1 MKRSVW
7 FRLSLLCSALALAG
21 QAHAL
26 AVASVS
32 PQGEVSRVR
41 QVVVKF
47 KADAVAFGDAKLAAP
62 FTLACN
68 DAQAQK
74 GEGRWTGAREWV
86 YDFED
91 DLPPGT
97 RCTLKAAAGFK
108 AADGS
113 ALEGKISY
121 AFHTG
126 GPIVRDV
133 LPGTWRKVDEDQHF
147 VLALNGAAT
156 PESVQAH
163 VWCSAEGVGE
173 RVPVKLITGAD
184 RAALLKELDWSQRD
198 EKKPGTV
205 FVMQCQRRLTP
216 ETKVELVYGKGV
228 ATPSGIPNTVERR
241 FEYEVRPL
249 FQASMSCERENAQAA
264 CMPLRPVTLDFS
276 ASAPRRLLQ
285 QARLT
290 SDKGEIAPEFNE
302 KGDPDDLLDSLKFPA
317 PLAESATYTLTLPA
331 DLKDDSGRPLANAAS
346 FPLTVRTSPMPPL
359 AKFAA
364 GTFGIVERFAE
375 GPNGTPLLPV
385 TLRRVEPQLGVQSM
399 QISRARFESDA
410 DIIEWM
416 RRVEE
421 FDDAS
426 IERKK
431 AAQVVRGTLPPPLK
445 DSPYSENYV
454 ETRAISLL
462 EGRADAQ
469 TQPLPGAQEGD
480 TRPFEVVGIPLP
492 PGFHVLEIA
501 SRQLGQALLNEGY
514 GPQRTMYVRT
524 SALVTNLAV
533 HFKWSPEGSLAWV
546 TTLDHGQPVAGAQVN
561 VSDCYGKPVAR
572 AVTDAQGLARLPE
585 VTQSSPCAHE
595 WRVPESTR
603 GYFISARSG
612 EGSGQD
618 MAFVWSNWNRGIEP
632 WRFNA
637 PTGRDGGASA
647 EVAHTVLDRTLVR
660 AGETVSMK
668 HYLRQSVSPEKGTLA
683 LPPAGSMPRTLTI
696 THVGSGQEYTQ
707 ELNWRDTPTGGR
719 SAASQFAVPKNA
731 KLGVYRITLGAG
743 GGDDDGSG
751 SHSAGSFR
759 VEEFR
764 LPVYRGSVA
773 VADENALIATAD
785 VPVQVQVSYVAGGA
799 AAHLPVQV
807 SAAVKDIAPHFGDYD
822 SFSFTPPDGRRSS
835 ETRVDDDGD
844 DGDAPSSASQKLVA
858 DKQPLTLDAQGAGR
872 LVLAKLPASS
882 RPRELLLEATY
893 ADPNGEIQTLSQT
906 QTMWPAAVVAGLRA
920 DSWVSVDKNLK
931 LQALALDLQGKPK
944 AGAAMT
950 VRAVAHTTTTTRKR
964 LVGGFYAYDH
974 HHETHDL
981 GALCSGKTDARG
993 LLHCDVKLAQPGR
1006 IELVASAADEAGRKA
1021 EAAQSVWVTR
1031 QGELWFDGENNDRM
1045 DVLPEQKRYNAG
1057 DTARFQVRMPFRKAT
1072 ALVAV
1077 EREGIVQTQ
1086 VVQLSGDDPT
1096 ISLKV
1101 GENWGPNVYV
1111 SVLALRGRLYEVPW
1125 YSFFTWG
1132 FKSPIQ
1138 WWRAFRNKDG
1148 DFAPPTALV
1157 DLSKPTYRFGMAEIR
1172 VGEQNYRMHVGVEA
1186 DKASYAP
1193 RGTARVR
1200 IEAKLPGGQPAAQAR
1215 VAVAA
1220 VDKALLELMPNTS
1233 WNLLEAMLRR
1243 RSWDVETATA
1253 QMEIVGRRHYGR
1265 KAAPPGGDG
1274 AGGAPVRELL
1284 DTLLLWKPDVELD
1297 ANGQAIVDVPLNDAL
1312 TTFQIVAVADSGAN
1326 RFGTGKTSVRVTQ
1339 DLQIISGLPP
1349 LVRGGDA
1356 YEAAFTLR
1364 NTTDKPMKV
1373 QVQAEAA
1380 PLQTEAQTLEIP
1392 AGQASEARWQV
1403 TAPPHMGV
1411 PGAQEITWKISAKDE
1426 NGSASDALKVSQRV
1440 VPAVPVTVQQAT
1452 LVQLEKSY
1460 TLPVAPPADAL
1471 PGRGGLRLALQ
1482 AKLADGLPAINDWFA
1497 AYPYSCLEQQTSKA
1511 IGMRDEAQWR
1521 SVAAQMPSYMDGDG
1535 LLYYFPPRSGQEDKG
1550 SPILTAWMLAATHEA
1565 SRIKPQ
1571 YALPED
1577 VRQPML
1583 DGLAAF
1589 VEGRITRRYWSPRK
1603 DLDVL
1608 KLAAIEALSRYGAAR
1623 AAMLE
1628 SITIAP
1634 NQWPVSAVIDWVN
1647 VLRRVKGIPA
1657 QPQKLEEAMQ
1667 ILRSRLSWQGSRLIF
1682 SAEKDDDWWWFMAGG
1697 DVNTARLLLTV
1708 LDDPEWHDDMGRLI
1722 NGFIQR
1728 QQSGAW
1734 HTTTANLWGSFA
1746 IEQFARA
1753 RESAPVS
1760 GITRASLG
1768 GEKAQVDWSEV
1779 RPAPKEEGVDHAN
1792 SRLSYSGAPASPGLY
1807 VNNTMQLPWPQK
1819 TGQQTGQP
1827 AGKSELAVTHEGS
1840 GSPWLTLQSL
1850 AAVPLKAPFAAGYQ
1864 IKRSV
1869 TPLEQADKSL
1879 PAGHYSRGDILRVTL
1894 EVNASADMTWVAIT
1908 DPVPGGATILGSGLG
1923 RDSAIASSGEK
1934 SEGWGWLAYEE
1945 RSFEAFR
1952 AYYEYLPKGKLK
1964 MEYTVRLN
1972 NPGVFNL
1979 PPTRVEALYAPEMF
1993 GEAPNAPVQVRQ

>member
-1 MKRSVW
+1 MKQSAW
-7 FRLSLLCSALALAG
+7 FRCGLLVFALALAG
-21 QAHAL
+21 QARAL
-26 AVASVS
+26 DVSSVS
-32 PQGEVSRVR
+32 PQGEVSQVR

-47 KADAVAFGDAKLAAP
+47 KTDAVAFGDPRALAP
-62 FTLACN
+62 FALSCN
-68 DAQAQK
+68 DAQAQQ
-74 GEGRWTGAREWV
+74 GTGRWTNAREWV
-86 YDFED
+86 YDFKQ

-97 RCTLKAAAGFK
+97 RCTLGAAKGFT
-108 AADGS
+108 APDGS
-113 ALEGKISY
+113 ALHSKEYS
-121 AFHTG
+121 FSTG
-126 GPIVRDV
+126 GPQVRN
-133 LPGTWRKVDEDQHF
+133 LRPGTWKAIEEEQRF
-147 VLALNGAAT
+147 VLELNGAAT
-156 PESVQAH
+156 PQSVQEH
-163 VWCSAEGVGE
+163 VWCRVEGVGE
-173 RVPVKLITGAD
+173 RVPVQLIEGAG
-184 RAALLKELDWSQRD
+184 RAAILESLQLQ
-198 EKKPGTV
+198 KKDAEAPGTL
-205 FVMQCQRRLTP
+205 FVMQCQRRFTP
-216 ETKVELVYGKGV
+216 EASVQIVYDKGV
-228 ATPSGIPNTVERR
+228 STPGGVANSKQQR
-241 FEYEVRPL
+241 FSYEVRAR
-249 FQASMSCERENAQAA
+249 FQAEMSCERENAQAA
-264 CMPLRPVTLDFS
+264 CMPLRAVELRLS
-276 ASAPRRLLQ
+276 APAPRRELEL
-285 QARLT
+285 ARLK
-290 SDKGEIAPEFNE
+290 SDRGEIAPRF
-302 KGDPDDLLDSLKFPA
+302 GDQSGPDDLVDQLEFPA
-317 PLAESATYTLTLPA
+317 PLAESATYALVLPA
-331 DLKDDSGRPLANAAS
+331 NLKDASGRALANAAS
-346 FPLTVRTSPMPPL
+346 FPLTVKTAPMPPL
-359 AKFAA
+359 AKFAS

-375 GPNGTPLLPV
+375 GPKSTPVLPV
-385 TLRRVEPQLGVQSM
+385 TLRRVEPGLAAQTM
-399 QISRARFESDA
+399 QVSRTQAGSDA
-410 DIIEWM
+410 EIIRWLRLLE
-416 RRVEE
+416 R
-421 FDDAS
+421 FDETSVSREDAA
-426 IERKK
+426 E
-431 AAQVVRGTLPPPLK
+431 AVRGKLPAPLS
-445 DSPYSENYV
+445 DQAYEREYV
-454 ETRAISLL
+454 ETRALSLL
-462 EGRADAQ
+462 AGREGVQ
-469 TQPLPGAQEGD
+469 TQALPGAQEGD
-480 TRPFEVVGIPLP
+480 TRPFEVVGIPLE

-501 SRQLGQALLNEGY
+501 SRQLGSSLLDERY

-524 SALVTNLAV
+524 SALVTNLGV
-533 HFKWSPEGSLAWV
+533 HFKRSPEGALVWV
-546 TTLDHGQPVAGAQVN
+546 TTLDHGKPVAGAAVR
-561 VSDCYGKPVAR
+561 VSDCAGKLITMGT
-572 AVTDAQGLARLPE
+572 TDEQGIARLPE
-585 VTQSSPCAHE
+585 VNGPGTCPLD
-595 WRVPESTR
+595 WDKGGNLR
-603 GYFISARSG
+603 GYFVSARSEADG
-612 EGSGQD
+612 VQD
-618 MAFVWSNWNRGIEP
+618 MAFVWSNWNRGIEN
-632 WRFNA
+632 WRFDV
-637 PTGRDGGASA
+637 PTGGWDGEGTPYT
-647 EVAHTVLDRTLVR
+647 VAHTVLDRSLVR

-668 HYLRQSVSPEKGTLA
+668 HYLRQPVSPQKGTLA
-683 LPPAGSMPRTLTI
+683 LPPDEAMPDELVI
-696 THVGSGQEYTQ
+696 THVGSGQEYKQ
-707 ELNWRDTPTGGR
+707 ALHWQDTPTGGR
-719 SAASQFAVPKNA
+719 SAVSQFAVPKGA
-731 KLGVYRITLGAG
+731 KLGAYDISLRRSG
-743 GGDDDGSG
+743 GRTMDS
-751 SHSAGSFR
+751 GSFR

-764 LPVYRGSVA
+764 LPVYHGSVG
-773 VADENALIATAD
+773 VADKNALIATAD
-785 VPVQVQVSYVAGGA
+785 VPVQVQVGYVAGGA

-807 SAAVKDIAPHFGDYD
+807 SAAIRETTPSFADYD
-822 SFSFTPPDGRRSS
+822 SFSFTPPQ
-835 ETRVDDDGD
+835 ENT
-844 DGDAPSSASQKLVA
+844 ASSATMDEEEGEERDPISGQKLVA
-858 DKQPLTLDAQGAGR
+858 DKQPLKLDENGAGR
-872 LVLAKLPASS
+872 LVLAGLPPSAK
-882 RPRELLLEATY
+882 PRDLLLEATY

-906 QTMWPAAVVAGLRA
+906 QTLWPAAVIAGVRA
-920 DSWVSVDKNLK
+920 DSWVSVARDLK

-944 AGAAMT
+944 AGAAVT
-950 VRAVAHTTTTTRKR
+950 VRALAHTTTTTRKR

-974 HHETHDL
+974 HHETRDL
-981 GALCSGKTDARG
+981 GTLCSGKTDARG
-993 LLHCDVKLAQPGR
+993 LLHCDAKLTQPGR
-1006 IELVASAADEAGRKA
+1006 IELLASVSDEAGRKS

-1045 DVLPEQKRYNAG
+1045 DVLPEQKHYNAG

-1086 VVQLSGDDPT
+1086 VVQLGGDDPT

-1101 GENWGPNVYV
+1101 GENWGPNAYV
-1111 SVLALRGRLYEVPW
+1111 SVLALRGRMYEVPW

-1148 DFAPPTALV
+1148 EFVPPTALV
-1157 DLSKPTYRFGMAEIR
+1157 DLSKPAYRFGMAEIR
-1172 VGEQNYRMHVGVEA
+1172 VGDQSHRMHVGVEA
-1186 DKASYAP
+1186 DKTSYAP
-1193 RGTARVR
+1193 RGTAHVR
-1200 IEAKLPGGQPAAQAR
+1200 IEAKLPDGQPAAHAQ

-1220 VDKALLELMPNTS
+1220 VDKALLELKPNTS

-1243 RSWDVETATA
+1243 RPWGVETATA

-1265 KAAPPGGDG
+1265 KAAPAGGDG
-1274 AGGAPVRELL
+1274 AGGAGAPMRELL
-1284 DTLLLWKPDVELD
+1284 DTLLVWKPDVKLD
-1297 ANGQAIVDVPLNDAL
+1297 ANGQASVDVPLNDAL

-1326 RFGTGKTSVRVTQ
+1326 LFGTGKTSVRVTQ

-1373 QVQAEAA
+1373 QVQAQAA
-1380 PLQTEAQTLEIP
+1380 PLKTEAQTLEIP

-1452 LVQLEKSY
+1452 LVQLEKPY
-1460 TLPVAPPADAL
+1460 TLPVAAPADAL

-1482 AKLADGLPAINDWFA
+1482 PKLADGLPAINDWFA
-1497 AYPYSCLEQQTSKA
+1497 DYPYSCLEQQTSKA

-1521 SVAAQMPSYMDGDG
+1521 SVAAQMPAYMDGDG

-1634 NQWPVSAVIDWVN
+1634 NQWPTSAVIDWVN

-1667 ILRSRLSWQGSRLIF
+1667 ILRSRLSWQGTRLIF

-1722 NGFIQR
+1722 SGFIQR

-1819 TGQQTGQP
+1819 TGQP